1 MVNGCIIELCTV
13 YVVLGIVATGCVHI
27 AGHGRTAVH
36 LQDQVLMLLHFV
48 AHQGK
53 YGLLSDRFGLTRS
66 CYHRCVDD
74 LLDIIV
80 NQALKKFISWPDVH
94 RQKETADYFQSKFGF
109 PGVVGSIDG
118 THITIAR
125 PPGQFFPADYFS
137 VRKKIY
143 TMLLQVC
150 TSKNLDPPPP
160 HTHTQLKIQFLRS
173 SVFYCKILDPPHI
186 HTQLKCY
193 VRSVCAILLAAD
205 CVGGPHYL
213 IN

>member
-1 MVNGCIIELCTV
+1 M
-13 YVVLGIVATGCVHI
+13 Y
-27 AGHGRTAVH
+27 

-74 LLDIIV
+74 LLDIVV

-109 PGVVGSIDG
+109 PGVVGSIDS

-125 PPGQFFPADYFS
+125 PPGQFFPEDYFS

-143 TMLLQVC
+143 TMLL
-150 TSKNLDPPPP
+150 
-160 HTHTQLKIQFLRS
+160 
-173 SVFYCKILDPPHI
+173 
-186 HTQLKCY
+186 
-193 VRSVCAILLAAD
+193 
-205 CVGGPHYL
+205 
-213 IN
+213 